1 MHTNSKNK
9 IKGVLLNAYPDSLGG
24 KLSGAIQM
32 LQQPELKDAFSLF
45 YILPTFF
52 NSDLDRGFSII
63 DYNIN
68 KAWVANNDLQSLKT
82 LQIALKLDIVLNHL
96 SVASPQFKDMT
107 ANGDNSKYKDFFID
121 WNEFWKGKGTLNSE
135 GIIIPEKQYLDK
147 LFMRKSSLPI
157 LKVLFPDGSER
168 PYWNTFYQKVNY
180 EKITLGDVSSVSIS
194 DRKNLCDILNAIL
207 EKGAEIN
214 YDEFDINDSDKE
226 KLRKIIQKKR
236 RYLGQMDV
244 NAKSPLVWDFYE
256 EVLAKMRD
264 YGCEVLRL
272 NAFAYLHKAVGE
284 SNFFNVPGTW
294 DYLERINTIAKKNKL
309 QLLPE
314 IHAEYGS
321 HLHDEVAEK
330 GYLIYDFFLPGLVIH
345 TLEKH
350 SNKALL
356 KWANEIV
363 DKNFQVINMLGCHD
377 GIPLLD
383 LKGKTVNGEY
393 HEGLLKDS
401 EIDDLME
408 LVLQRG
414 GTVKNLYGTDGK
426 KISYYQVNATYFS
439 ALGEDEQK
447 MILARA
453 IQLFMPGTP
462 QIWYLDL
469 FAGTNDYKAVE
480 RAGEGGHKEINRT
493 NLSKKEIT
501 EGLKKQVVRKQLN
514 LIKLRNTSTA
524 FLGKVTFEKTFE
536 NQLRIKWM
544 NGDEF
549 AILTANL
556 EDYSF
561 EVTTNTVKITSEM

>member
-272 NAFAYLHKAVGE
+272 DAFAYLHKAVGE

-462 QIWYLDL
+462 QIWYLDV
-469 FAGTNDYKAVE
+469 FAGKNNYKAVE

-493 NLSKKEIT
+493 NLSEKEIT

>member
-272 NAFAYLHKAVGE
+272 DAFAYLHKAVGE

-493 NLSKKEIT
+493 NLSEKEIT

>member
-272 NAFAYLHKAVGE
+272 DAFAYLHKAVGE

-462 QIWYLDL
+462 QIWYLDV
-469 FAGTNDYKAVE
+469 FAGKNNYKAVE

-493 NLSKKEIT
+493 NLSEKEIT

-514 LIKLRNTSTA
+514 LIKLRNKSTA

>member
-24 KLSGAIQM
+24 ELSGAIQM

-272 NAFAYLHKAVGE
+272 DAFAYLHKAVGE

-330 GYLIYDFFLPGLVIH
+330 GYLIYDFFLARIGDSH
-345 TLEKH
+345 T
-350 SNKALL
+350 
-356 KWANEIV
+356 
-363 DKNFQVINMLGCHD
+363 
-377 GIPLLD
+377 
-383 LKGKTVNGEY
+383 
-393 HEGLLKDS
+393 
-401 EIDDLME
+401 
-408 LVLQRG
+408 
-414 GTVKNLYGTDGK
+414 
-426 KISYYQVNATYFS
+426 
-439 ALGEDEQK
+439 
-447 MILARA
+447 
-453 IQLFMPGTP
+453 
-462 QIWYLDL
+462 
-469 FAGTNDYKAVE
+469 
-480 RAGEGGHKEINRT
+480 
-493 NLSKKEIT
+493 
-501 EGLKKQVVRKQLN
+501 
-514 LIKLRNTSTA
+514 
-524 FLGKVTFEKTFE
+524 
-536 NQLRIKWM
+536 
-544 NGDEF
+544 
-549 AILTANL
+549 
-556 EDYSF
+556 
-561 EVTTNTVKITSEM
+561 

>member
-1 MHTNSKNK
+1 
-9 IKGVLLNAYPDSLGG
+9 
-24 KLSGAIQM
+24 
-32 LQQPELKDAFSLF
+32 
-45 YILPTFF
+45 
-52 NSDLDRGFSII
+52 
-63 DYNIN
+63 
-68 KAWVANNDLQSLKT
+68 
-82 LQIALKLDIVLNHL
+82 
-96 SVASPQFKDMT
+96 
-107 ANGDNSKYKDFFID
+107 
-121 WNEFWKGKGTLNSE
+121 
-135 GIIIPEKQYLDK
+135 
-147 LFMRKSSLPI
+147 
-157 LKVLFPDGSER
+157 
-168 PYWNTFYQKVNY
+168 
-180 EKITLGDVSSVSIS
+180 
-194 DRKNLCDILNAIL
+194 
-207 EKGAEIN
+207 
-214 YDEFDINDSDKE
+214 
-226 KLRKIIQKKR
+226 
-236 RYLGQMDV
+236 
-244 NAKSPLVWDFYE
+244 
-256 EVLAKMRD
+256 
-264 YGCEVLRL
+264 
-272 NAFAYLHKAVGE
+272 
-284 SNFFNVPGTW
+284 
-294 DYLERINTIAKKNKL
+294 
-309 QLLPE
+309 
-314 IHAEYGS
+314 
-321 HLHDEVAEK
+321 
-330 GYLIYDFFLPGLVIH
+330 
-345 TLEKH
+345 
-350 SNKALL
+350 
-356 KWANEIV
+356 
-363 DKNFQVINMLGCHD
+363 MLGCHD

-514 LIKLRNTSTA
+514 LIKLRNKSTA

>member
-272 NAFAYLHKAVGE
+272 DAFAYLHKAVGE